1 MKIEKAIL
9 GSNLQK
15 QTAALNQDV
24 TVNQL
29 QDEITK
35 LNKKIDD
42 ILEQLDRIPVPGVL
56 TWQDLG
62 SAEQV
67 V

>member
-1 MKIEKAIL
+1 MKKEKAIL
-9 GSNLQK
+9 GKSIRPE
-15 QTAALNQDV
+15 TAALDQEV

-29 QDEITK
+29 QDEITI
-35 LNKKIDD
+35 LNKRIDA
-42 ILEQLDRIPVPGVL
+42 ILEELDRIPVPGVL

>member
-1 MKIEKAIL
+1 MKKEKAIL

-29 QDEITK
+29 QDEITE

>member
-1 MKIEKAIL
+1 MKKEKAIL
-9 GSNLQK
+9 GNTLRPE
-15 QTAALNQDV
+15 TAALDQEV

-29 QDEITK
+29 QDEISL
-35 LNKKIDD
+35 LNKKIDN
-42 ILEQLDRIPVPGVL
+42 ILEQLDHIPVPGVL